1 MIFLWKKQKKNMP
14 NLKYNNDGICLYLQ
28 DCIEWMQSVDS
39 DSIDMTLTSPPYD
52 NIRNYEGYSFDF
64 EQTAKELYR
73 ITKPGGVVIW
83 NVADQTVDGSET
95 CTSMK
100 QALYFVECGFKLHD
114 TMIYLKKNP
123 MPSSGKRYHQS
134 WEYIFCFSK
143 GVPNTFNPIEVECK
157 YSNLNA
163 NQKYRGVDG
172 NKNYKVTKRN
182 AVSKVKNVFEYII
195 GGGHTTKDKIAFE
208 HPAIMPEKLAEDQIK
223 TWTNEG
229 DIVIDPFAGSGTTA
243 KMCLMN
249 HRKFYGC
256 EVSEEYCNIFI
267 KRLEQFETKLI
278 ENPLMMSFL
287 DT

>member
-14 NLKYNNDGICLYLQ
+14 NLKYNQNNITLHLQ
-28 DCIEWMQSVDS
+28 DCIEWMQGVDS

-64 EQTAKELYR
+64 ESTAKELYR

-195 GGGHTTKDKIAFE
+195 GGVHTTKDKIAFE

>member
-14 NLKYNNDGICLYLQ
+14 NIKYNNDGICLYLQ

-64 EQTAKELYR
+64 ESTAKELYR

-123 MPSSGKRYHQS
+123 MPSSGRRYHQS

-157 YSNLNA
+157 YGNLNA

>member
-28 DCIEWMQSVDS
+28 DCIECMQSVDS

-64 EQTAKELYR
+64 ESTAKELYR

-100 QALYFVECGFKLHD
+100 QALYFVECCFKLHD

-256 EVSEEYCNIFI
+256 EISEEYCNIFI
-267 KRLEQFETKLI
+267 QRLEQFETKLI